1 MRVAAFM
8 DQPCINVVSSGLEPY
23 GADMQVWTPALMSC
37 PISRNTSR
45 QCFRYNGWISTLLDA
60 WDSHT
65 WASEP
70 FKELVS
76 SHCSSAVAPSN
87 ECQWHGLCLLWQLTL
102 KYLLPP
108 ERLQACTRRCQMQA
122 HDPVSTD
129 GPVGPCTPVRLV
141 QVELS
146 KGDARSPESSESPPF
161 QCNAREPFRKREPP
175 KLSWPRLTVD
185 DVLLIQ
191 CWGGAFSQCFK
202 F

>member
-1 MRVAAFM
+1 MAQTCKFEHPLSWVARLAAI
-8 DQPCINVVSSGLEPY
+8 PPGNASP
-23 GADMQVWTPALMSC
+23 
-37 PISRNTSR
+37 RR
-45 QCFRYNGWISTLLDA
+45 RYNGWISTLLDA

-70 FKELVS
+70 CKELVS

-108 ERLQACTRRCQMQA
+108 ERLQACTQRCQMQA

-141 QVELS
+141 QVELF
-146 KGDARSPESSESPPF
+146 KGRRPV
-161 QCNAREPFRKREPP
+161 
-175 KLSWPRLTVD
+175 SWVIWLTS
-185 DVLLIQ
+185 IQ
-191 CWGGAFSQCFK
+191 CKGTF
-202 F
+202 

>member
-1 MRVAAFM
+1 MAQTCKFEHPLSWVARLAAI
-8 DQPCINVVSSGLEPY
+8 PPGNASP
-23 GADMQVWTPALMSC
+23 
-37 PISRNTSR
+37 RR
-45 QCFRYNGWISTLLDA
+45 RYNEWISTLLDA

-70 FKELVS
+70 CKELVS
-76 SHCSSAVAPSN
+76 SNSAAVQSRLPMNVNGMDCVCCGNWLSSIFCHQNACKLAHGGVRCKLMIQYRLMA
-87 ECQWHGLCLLWQLTL
+87 QWD
-102 KYLLPP
+102 P
-108 ERLQACTRRCQMQA
+108 A
-122 HDPVSTD
+122 HLADWFRWSF
-129 GPVGPCTPVRLV
+129 
-141 QVELS
+141 S
-146 KGDARSPESSESPPF
+146 KGDARSPESSDSPPF

>member
-1 MRVAAFM
+1 MAQTCKFEHPLSWVARLAAIPPGNASQRWGAGTM
-8 DQPCINVVSSGLEPY
+8 DEYRPCLS
-23 GADMQVWTPALMSC
+23 
-37 PISRNTSR
+37 
-45 QCFRYNGWISTLLDA
+45 A

-70 FKELVS
+70 CKELVS

-87 ECQWHGLCLLWQLTL
+87 ECQWHGLCLLCLLWQLTL
-102 KYLLPP
+102 KYFLPP

-146 KGDARSPESSESPPF
+146 KGDARSPESSESPPS

>member
-1 MRVAAFM
+1 M
-8 DQPCINVVSSGLEPY
+8 L
-23 GADMQVWTPALMSC
+23 QVQWMNIDLASVRGIHTPEHRS
-37 PISRNTSR
+37 PSKSW
-45 QCFRYNGWISTLLDA
+45 FR
-60 WDSHT
+60 HT
-65 WASEP
+65 E
-70 FKELVS
+70 
-76 SHCSSAVAPSN
+76 VAPSN

-102 KYLLPP
+102 KYFLPP

-146 KGDARSPESSESPPF
+146 KGDARSPESSDSPPF

-191 CWGGAFSQCFK
+191 C
-202 F
+202 